1 MKKLLFFLLLPLM
14 LFGVS
19 TENILAL
26 TWLNGFCK
34 VNPKKRVCL
43 YKKPSD
49 YASKHF
55 TLHGLWP
62 QKKNYCSNEPMNLS
76 KELLKI
82 LKKYMPAA
90 KFGLVKH
97 EWRKHGTCFGTDAK
111 TYFLTSIKLTEQFN
125 DTLIAK
131 YFKNHMGESLSL
143 QKLRFLFAKAFGRKS
158 TRKFQ
163 MICKK
168 GYIVEIRLNLKGNPI
183 KEDLNTLIN
192 KANDMRKRQCQ
203 VGIIAP
209 F

>member
-1 MKKLLFFLLLPLM
+1 MKKLLFFLILPLM

-43 YKKPSD
+43 HRKPSD
-49 YASKHF
+49 YSSKHF

-62 QKKNYCSNEPMNLS
+62 KKKNYCSNEPL
-76 KELLKI
+76 KLPKKFLKI
-82 LKKYMPAA
+82 LEIYMPAA
-90 KFGLVKH
+90 KFGFANY

-125 DTLIAK
+125 ESLVAK
-131 YFKNHMGESLSL
+131 YFKEHMRERLSL
-143 QKLRFLFAKAFGRKS
+143 QKLRLLFVKAFGRKS

-163 MICKK
+163 LICKK
-168 GYIVEIRLNLKGNPI
+168 GYIIEIRINLKGDPL

-192 KANDMRKRQCQ
+192 KADEMRRKQCQ